1 MRGNDKLYMQKLIV
15 ANWKMYLGLR
25 ESVAL
30 AKKFTVVSSQFT
42 DLELVLC
49 PSFVALE
56 EVAKIISL
64 IRARGRLRRPTS
76 NGISLGAQDV
86 EPEKRGAFTP
96 PPKTPTHGLLVGG
109 FTGEVGL
116 DDLGEIGVQ
125 YVLVGHSERR
135 REFHETDAII
145 NKKLCAVLKAG
156 MRPILCVGEPIAVRE
171 KGGQMRYV
179 VAQLKAGLRGVS
191 KKDQKR
197 VIIAYEPVWA
207 ISGNGGH
214 VDTPED
220 ASAMHRWIRKVI
232 HGGKASGRP
241 EALPPILYGGSVN
254 SQNAAA
260 FISAKGIDGL
270 LIGRASTNAREFA
283 KILQAV

>member
-1 MRGNDKLYMQKLIV
+1 LIMKKLIV

-56 EVAKIISL
+56 EVAKVVKRTKIK
-64 IRARGRLRRPTS
+64 
-76 NGISLGAQDV
+76 LGAQDV
-86 EPEKRGAFTP
+86 EPEKRGAFT
-96 PPKTPTHGLLVGG
+96 
-109 FTGEVGL
+109 GEVGL
-116 DDLGEIGVQ
+116 DDLSEIGVQ